1 MNPFLLVVVQFR
13 SRGLPVRAA
22 LADGGDRLPH
32 LRGVDVADAADAE
45 GFHLGQLARIE
56 DEALLPHAL
65 VEVGEAVARIARRV
79 EGNDDRRLD
88 FRRQEAAETEPGHL
102 AEQRFAIARVAPLA
116 RRQAALLFVL
126 AERFVQGGDHM
137 GRRGEAPL
145 PGLAHVGV
153 LVLQVHGQGVAVAG
167 AGFQGGAAG
176 EDEAHRGRPQALAGG
191 GDQGIERN
199 FPGID
204 PDRPE
209 GAHGIDDQALAV
221 TLDDLGD
228 GLQRIED
235 AGAGLAVDQR
245 HMADRRIGG
254 QQALD
259 VSGGGRHVL
268 FGLEGAEGPL
278 QDLAD
283 LRQALAVGTVDQHQ
297 DLAVARH
304 QGADRRFHGEGA
316 AALQRYAGVAAFA
329 ADDLQQA
336 LADAGGE
343 FVEIAVGSPS
353 RPSSPDG
360 YGRRWSA
367 DRGQQ
372 DRCAFGSAH
381 AHFLCGNR
389 RKKPDRASRP
399 GRSFRAG
406 VPGSL
411 ET

>member
-1 MNPFLLVVVQFR
+1 M
-13 SRGLPVRAA
+13 
-22 LADGGDRLPH
+22 
-32 LRGVDVADAADAE
+32 ADAADAE

-145 PGLAHVGV
+145 PGLAHIGV

-176 EDEAHRGRPQALAGG
+176 EDEAHPGDALQALAGG

-228 GLQRIED
+228 GLERIED

-254 QQALD
+254 QQTLD

-278 QDLAD
+278 QNLAD

-343 FVEIAVGSPS
+343 FVEIAVPGAPVDHH
-353 RPSSPDG
+353 RPTG
-360 YGRRWSA
+360 TVGGGQRTG
-367 DRGQQ
+367 GQQ
-372 DRCAFGSAH
+372 DGCAFGSAH

-389 RKKPDRASRP
+389 PKKPDRASRS

-406 VPGSL
+406 VPGKPGDIR
-411 ET
+411 